1 MAEKQKVGQDDILPY
16 KKGNNMKNPFGDQ
29 QLPGSYHYLKER
41 MYKKVS
47 GDVSEQLYRD
57 LQNAYERAL
66 TEENIVLSRPERKRL
81 FSQII
86 GMVMEDMQKKLG

>member
-1 MAEKQKVGQDDILPY
+1 
-16 KKGNNMKNPFGDQ
+16 MKNPFGDQ
-29 QLPGSYHYLKER
+29 KIPGSYENLKER

-47 GDVSEQLYRD
+47 ADINEQLFRG

-66 TEENIVLSRPERKRL
+66 GEENIVLSRPERKRL

>member
-1 MAEKQKVGQDDILPY
+1 
-16 KKGNNMKNPFGDQ
+16 MKNPFGDQ
-29 QLPGSYHYLKER
+29 QIPGSYHNLKER